1 MYYNENITIYVK
13 IFPAVNIHKR
23 NIKGAHLLWEDIDYI
38 MVLLQV
44 HSYMHLFR
52 ILTTQIQNLKLNIR
66 LMNIYLQLDIK
77 APIKLKVSI
86 KYFQNVI
93 NIIDK
98 DKRRNLSVGKLK
110 ALQTSA
116 SKATLHKLGTEIKLF

>member
-23 NIKGAHLLWEDIDYI
+23 NIKGAHLLLEDIDYI

-66 LMNIYLQLDIK
+66 SMNIYLQLDIK
-77 APIKLKVSI
+77 ASIKLKASI
-86 KYFQNVI
+86 KYFLLSILSTKTNEEIYLWENSKHYRQAPRKQPSI
-93 NIIDK
+93 N
-98 DKRRNLSVGKLK
+98 
-110 ALQTSA
+110 
-116 SKATLHKLGTEIKLF
+116 